1 MFASLVIRLLG
12 ELCDCVRDQGKGWS
26 MGQTQAV
33 IHRVLCPLAD
43 GTQQASNSV
52 ALSDAGVQLLGGT
65 GLAALMK
72 SVFSAC
78 SLPLLAV
85 CCDWAGCW
93 EGRKLKPLEHSLFL
107 MS

>member
-1 MFASLVIRLLG
+1 
-12 ELCDCVRDQGKGWS
+12 
-26 MGQTQAV
+26 MGQTEAV
-33 IHRVLCPLAD
+33 THHRLCPLAD
-43 GTQQASNSV
+43 GAQQASNSV
-52 ALSDAGVQLLGGT
+52 ALSDAGVRLLGGT
-65 GLAALMK
+65 GLAGLME

-78 SLPLLAV
+78 SLPLLAG

>member
-1 MFASLVIRLLG
+1 
-12 ELCDCVRDQGKGWS
+12 

-52 ALSDAGVQLLGGT
+52 ALSDAAVQLLGGT

-72 SVFSAC
+72 SVLSAR

-93 EGRKLKPLEHSLFL
+93 EAGS
-107 MS
+107 